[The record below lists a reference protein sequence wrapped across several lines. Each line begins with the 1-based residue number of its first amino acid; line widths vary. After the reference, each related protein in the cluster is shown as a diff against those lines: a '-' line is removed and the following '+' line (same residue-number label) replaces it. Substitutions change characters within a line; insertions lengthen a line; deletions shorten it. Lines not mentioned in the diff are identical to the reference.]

1 MKKNS
6 CVYGKAYHFWMA
18 AKTVQKLKNEDKIS
32 AKRATTAAYTSGA
45 FTSKTGSIAL
55 YESLLEKI
63 D

>member
-18 AKTVQKLKNEDKIS
+18 ARTAQKLKNEDKIS
-32 AKRATTAAYTSGA
+32 AKRATTTAYTSGA

-55 YESLLEKI
+55 YES
-63 D
+63 